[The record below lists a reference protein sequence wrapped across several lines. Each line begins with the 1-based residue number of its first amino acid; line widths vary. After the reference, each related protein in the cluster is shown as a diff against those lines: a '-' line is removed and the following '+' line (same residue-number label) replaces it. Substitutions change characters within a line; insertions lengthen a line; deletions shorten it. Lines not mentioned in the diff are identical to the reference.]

1 MKNLSNEALSIL
13 NSNGFKASNE
23 EMEKNIGRII
33 RMKPEKWTESYGL
46 MVKESTYTVIGI
58 QKDYKGDLCYRAIC
72 NAFNDTFGR
81 PFNPEDIEFLT
92 PIIE

>member
-1 MKNLSNEALSIL
+1 MKNLSNDALLIL

-58 QKDYKGDLCYRAIC
+58 QKDYKGDLCYRATC

-92 PIIE
+92 

>member
-1 MKNLSNEALSIL
+1 MKNLSNDALLIL

-33 RMKPEKWTESYGL
+33 HMKPEKWNESYGL

-58 QKDYKGDLCYRAIC
+58 QKDYKGDLCYRATC
-72 NAFNDTFGR
+72 NSFNDRFGR

-92 PIIE
+92 